1 MHIEFKLPTG
11 AGGHAAGH
19 YSAML
24 RRKVSKW
31 ADEHNITVINYV
43 SGYRICFEF
52 GRESDYTLF
61 ALSWTTTNRWD
72 SYYLITD

>member
-19 YSAML
+19 FSQSL
-24 RRKVSKW
+24 RKKVNAW
-31 ADEHNITVINYV
+31 ALQHNVTVINYV

-52 GRESDYTLF
+52 ARESDYTLF
-61 ALSWTTTNRWD
+61 LLCWESKNMWTIPE
-72 SYYLITD
+72 LIA

>member
-19 YSAML
+19 FSSRL
-24 RRKVSKW
+24 RKRVNAW
-31 ADEHNITVINYV
+31 ANDHNITVINYV

-52 GRESDYTLF
+52 ANERDYTLF
-61 ALSWTTTNRWD
+61 ALSWQSKNEWD
-72 SYYLITD
+72 RFRLVND